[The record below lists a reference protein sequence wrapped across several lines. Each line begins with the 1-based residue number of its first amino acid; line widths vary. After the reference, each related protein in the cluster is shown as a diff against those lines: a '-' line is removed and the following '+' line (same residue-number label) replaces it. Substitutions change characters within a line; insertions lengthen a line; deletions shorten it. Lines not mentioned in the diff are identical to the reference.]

1 MESLLLCTLLY
12 SLIKVLCVMKRLNSQ
27 LQQDGAPLE
36 LILLI
41 RTLLAGCKEISFRV
55 SQGSLAGVLGSTL
68 SENVQGETQKK
79 LDVISNQ
86 ILKDTLSESGYVKA
100 ISSEEEDDVVPCNP
114 EGNYLVSFDPLDGS
128 SNTEINSLIGTIF
141 SITHAPQWME
151 ADDPSAFLQPGTQS
165 VAAGYVLYGPSTM
178 LAMTTGRG
186 THLYTLDKT
195 HGGFLLTEANLQV
208 PQDTSEFSINASN
221 QRHWEQPIQDYVAD
235 LILGTDGPRGK
246 DYNMRWVAAMVGDI
260 HRVLCRGGIFA
271 YPFDKRNPDK
281 PGKLRLLYEANPMAF
296 LMEQA
301 GGLASTGEGRIMEVM
316 PTEIHQRI
324 PVIIGSA
331 NEVEACL
338 GYYNR

>member
-1 MESLLLCTLLY
+1 
-12 SLIKVLCVMKRLNSQ
+12 MKRLNSQ

-41 RTLLAGCKEISFRV
+41 RTLLAACKEISFRV
-55 SQGSLAGVLGSTL
+55 SQGALAGVLGSTL

-86 ILKDTLSESGYVKA
+86 ILKDILSESGYVKA
-100 ISSEEEDDVVPCNP
+100 ISSEEEENVVPCSP
-114 EGNYLVSFDPLDGS
+114 DGNYLVSFDPLDGS

-141 SITHAPQWME
+141 SIAHAPQWME
-151 ADDPSAFLQPGTQS
+151 PDNPSAFLQPGTQM

-195 HGGFLLTEANLQV
+195 HGGFLLTNANIVV
-208 PQDTSEFSINASN
+208 PEQTNEFAINTSN
-221 QRHWEQPIQDYVAD
+221 QRHWEEPIQQYVNE
-235 LILGTDGPRGK
+235 LIAGSEGPRGK

-260 HRVLCRGGIFA
+260 HRVLCRGGIFM
-271 YPFDKRNPDK
+271 YPFDKRNPK
-281 PGKLRLLYEANPMAF
+281 IPGKLRLLYEANPMAF

-301 GGLASTGEGRIMEVM
+301 GGVASTGSGRIMEVM
-316 PTEIHQRI
+316 PEEIHQRV
-324 PVIIGSA
+324 PVLIGSKE
-331 NEVEACL
+331 EVEHCVS
-338 GYYNR
+338 YFK

>member
-1 MESLLLCTLLY
+1 
-12 SLIKVLCVMKRLNSQ
+12 MKRLNSR
-27 LQQDGAPLE
+27 LQKDGAPLE

-55 SQGSLAGVLGSTL
+55 SQGALAGVLGSTL

-86 ILKDTLSESGYVKA
+86 ILKDTLAESGYVKA

-114 EGNYLVSFDPLDGS
+114 DGKYLVSFDPLDGS

-141 SITHAPQWME
+141 SITHAPQWLD
-151 ADDPSAFLQPGTQS
+151 ADDPSAFLQPGTQI

-178 LAMTTGRG
+178 LAMSTGNG

-195 HGGFLLTEANLQV
+195 HGGFLVTEANIQV
-208 PQDTSEFSINASN
+208 PRETNEFAINASN
-221 QRHWEQPIQDYVAD
+221 QRHWHQPMQDYVSD
-235 LILGTDGPRGK
+235 LLAGSTGPRDK
-246 DYNMRWVAAMVGDI
+246 DFNMRWVAAMVGDI

-271 YPFDKRNPDK
+271 YPQDKRDPKK

-296 LMEQA
+296 LMENA
-301 GGLASTGEGRIMEVM
+301 GGAANTGEGRILEVM
-316 PTEIHQRI
+316 PTEIHQRV
-324 PVIIGSA
+324 PVLMGSA
-331 NEVEACL
+331 DEVETCL
-338 GYYNR
+338 GYYNQA

>member
-1 MESLLLCTLLY
+1 
-12 SLIKVLCVMKRLNSQ
+12 MKRLNSQ
-27 LQQDGAPLE
+27 LQKDGAPLE

-55 SQGSLAGVLGSTL
+55 SQGALAGVLGSTL

-86 ILKDTLSESGYVKA
+86 ILKDILKESGYVKA
-100 ISSEEEDDVVPCNP
+100 ISSEEEDDVVACHPD
-114 EGNYLVSFDPLDGS
+114 GKYLVSFDPLDGS

-141 SITHAPQWME
+141 SISHAPQWME
-151 ADDPSAFLQPGTQS
+151 PDDPSAFLQPGTQM

-186 THLYTLDKT
+186 THIYTLDKT
-195 HGGFLLTEANLQV
+195 HGGLLLTHPNIEV
-208 PQDTSEFSINASN
+208 PTETKEFAINASN
-221 QRHWEQPIQDYVAD
+221 QRHWEAPMQNYITD
-235 LILGTDGPRGK
+235 LLAGEDGPRGK

-260 HRVLCRGGIFA
+260 HRVLCRGGIFM
-271 YPFDKRNPDK
+271 YPFDKRNPAK

-301 GGLASTGEGRIMEVM
+301 GGLASTGECRIMEVM
-316 PTEIHQRI
+316 PTEIHQRV
-324 PVIIGSA
+324 PVILGSKD
-331 NEVEACL
+331 EVEACL
-338 GYYNR
+338 SYYD

>member
-1 MESLLLCTLLY
+1 
-12 SLIKVLCVMKRLNSQ
+12 MKRLNSQ
-27 LQQDGAPLE
+27 LQKDGAPLE

-55 SQGSLAGVLGSTL
+55 SQGALAGVLGSTL

-86 ILKDTLSESGYVKA
+86 ILKDILKESGYVKA
-100 ISSEEEDDVVPCNP
+100 ISSEEEDDVVACHPD
-114 EGNYLVSFDPLDGS
+114 GKYLVSFDPLDGS

-141 SITHAPQWME
+141 SISHAPQWME
-151 ADDPSAFLQPGTQS
+151 PDDPSAFLQPGTQM

-186 THLYTLDKT
+186 THIYTLDKT
-195 HGGFLLTEANLQV
+195 HGGFLLTHPNIEV
-208 PQDTSEFSINASN
+208 PTETKEFAINASN
-221 QRHWEQPIQDYVAD
+221 QRHWEAPMQNYITD
-235 LILGTDGPRGK
+235 LLAGEEGPRGK

-260 HRVLCRGGIFA
+260 HRVLCRGGIFM
-271 YPFDKRNPDK
+271 YPFDKRNPAK

-301 GGLASTGEGRIMEVM
+301 GGLASTGECRIMEVM
-316 PTEIHQRI
+316 PTEIHQRV
-324 PVIIGSA
+324 PVIIGSKD
-331 NEVEACL
+331 EVEACL
-338 GYYNR
+338 SYYD

>member
-1 MESLLLCTLLY
+1 
-12 SLIKVLCVMKRLNSQ
+12 MKRLNSQ
-27 LQQDGAPLE
+27 LQKDGAPLE

-100 ISSEEEDDVVPCNP
+100 ISSEEEDNVVPCNP

-128 SNTEINSLIGTIF
+128 SNTG
-141 SITHAPQWME
+141 MD

-208 PQDTSEFSINASN
+208 PQDTSEFAINASN

-271 YPFDKRNPDK
+271 YPFDKRNPNK

-316 PTEIHQRI
+316 PTEIHQRV

-338 GYYNR
+338 DYYNR

>member
-1 MESLLLCTLLY
+1 
-12 SLIKVLCVMKRLNSQ
+12 MKRLNSQ

-41 RTLLAGCKEISFRV
+41 RTLLAACKEISFRV
-55 SQGSLAGVLGSTL
+55 SQGALAGVLGSTL

-86 ILKDTLSESGYVKA
+86 ILKDILSESGYVKA
-100 ISSEEEDDVVPCNP
+100 ISSEEEEHVVPCAKD
-114 EGNYLVSFDPLDGS
+114 GNYLVSFDPLDGS

-141 SITHAPQWME
+141 SIAHAPQWME
-151 ADDPSAFLQPGTQS
+151 ADDPSAFLQPGTQM

-195 HGGFLLTEANLQV
+195 HGGFLLTKDNIKV
-208 PQDTSEFSINASN
+208 PEQTSEFAINTSN
-221 QRHWEQPIQDYVAD
+221 ARHWEEPIQNYIND
-235 LILGTDGPRGK
+235 LLAGSDGPRGK

-260 HRVLCRGGIFA
+260 HRVLCRGGIFM
-271 YPFDKRNPDK
+271 YPFDKRNPK
-281 PGKLRLLYEANPMAF
+281 IPGKLRLLYEANPMAF

-301 GGLASTGEGRIMEVM
+301 GGLADTGEGRILEVM
-316 PTEIHQRI
+316 PTEIHQRV
-324 PVIIGSA
+324 PVIIGSKE
-331 NEVEACL
+331 EVEMCVS
-338 GYYNR
+338 GYK

>member
-1 MESLLLCTLLY
+1 
-12 SLIKVLCVMKRLNSQ
+12 MKRLNSQ
-27 LQQDGAPLE
+27 LQKDGAPLE

-55 SQGSLAGVLGSTL
+55 SQGALAGVLGSTL

-86 ILKDTLSESGYVKA
+86 ILKDILKESGYVKA
-100 ISSEEEDDVVPCNP
+100 ISSEEEDDVVACHPD
-114 EGNYLVSFDPLDGS
+114 GKYLVSFDPLDGS

-141 SITHAPQWME
+141 SISHAPQWLE
-151 ADDPSAFLQPGTQS
+151 PDDPSAFLQPGTQM

-186 THLYTLDKT
+186 THIYTLDKT
-195 HGGFLLTEANLQV
+195 HGGFLLTHPNIEV
-208 PQDTSEFSINASN
+208 PTETKEFAINASN
-221 QRHWEQPIQDYVAD
+221 QRHWEAPMQNYITD
-235 LILGTDGPRGK
+235 LLAGEDGPRGK

-260 HRVLCRGGIFA
+260 HRVLCRGGIFM
-271 YPFDKRNPDK
+271 YPFDKRNPAK

-301 GGLASTGEGRIMEVM
+301 GGLASTGECRIMEVM
-316 PTEIHQRI
+316 PTEIHQRV
-324 PVIIGSA
+324 PVILGSKD
-331 NEVEACL
+331 EVEACL
-338 GYYNR
+338 SYYD

>member
-1 MESLLLCTLLY
+1 
-12 SLIKVLCVMKRLNSQ
+12 MKRLNSQ

-41 RTLLAGCKEISFRV
+41 RTLLAACKEISFRV
-55 SQGSLAGVLGSTL
+55 SQGALAGVLGSTL

-100 ISSEEEDDVVPCNP
+100 ISSEEEEDVVPCSRD
-114 EGNYLVSFDPLDGS
+114 GNYLVSFDPLDGS

-151 ADDPSAFLQPGTQS
+151 PDDPSAFLQPGTQI

-195 HGGFLLTEANLQV
+195 HGGFLLTHPNLKV
-208 PQDTSEFSINASN
+208 PEQTSEFAINTSN
-221 QRHWEQPIQDYVAD
+221 QRHWEDPIKQYVD
-235 LILGTDGPRGK
+235 ELIAGSEGPRGK

-260 HRVLCRGGIFA
+260 HRVLCRGGIFM
-271 YPFDKRNPDK
+271 YPFDKRSPK
-281 PGKLRLLYEANPMAF
+281 MPGKLRLLYEANPMAF
-296 LMEQA
+296 LIEQA
-301 GGLASTGEGRIMEVM
+301 GGLASTGSGRIMEVM
-316 PTEIHQRI
+316 PHEIHQRV
-324 PVIIGSA
+324 PVLIGSKE
-331 NEVEACL
+331 EVERCVA
-338 GYYNR
+338 GFK